1 MPRQKWRGI
10 SIFGMT
16 NPFDPPKRL
25 ALGDADLAE
34 ALAAAQGQEGSL
46 GAMELLE
53 RQSEL
58 RSADSEAYVR
68 WVREMETLATPE
80 AKQALNAARRSA
92 AGLPPEPEEESQTNT
107 QVTEDSWKSLVP
119 DWDERQQSIAV
130 AKEKAIADAL
140 AQAEEREAEE
150 VQLAVAAALAQAEL
164 EAEAKRAEAVAKV
177 VEEAEALAAEKLA
190 EEMRIAREA
199 TEAAALVAEAERAE
213 RERVEAERAETER
226 LENERVE
233 AERAEVE
240 RLEAERVEAER
251 LEIERAEAERAEAE
265 RVEEER
271 AEAERTQ
278 IAEEEAIRAEQVI
291 REELERAELAELE
304 ALIAAEEANKAA
316 AEKAAEEARNEV
328 AVSEEAGTEEQDE
341 DPAPVR
347 AADFAT
353 GSFDIVESA
362 EQAASEDFSEDNF
375 DVLLAD
381 GELGFAREPSSSA
394 KDAPISTIDRRAKP
408 YSQLFVWSSLSVG
421 LLPLLFGFF
430 TSTLELTFLD
440 KLLSLFVGLSVSALI
455 IAVAAVGGKRSGL
468 PTLFLS
474 RAAFG
479 VRANYVPAIALVL
492 VKIGFGT
499 ALVLAGLSLFDR
511 NVLGVPS
518 FAEPAVVDASISWLL
533 VGVAALLVVSALL
546 AFFGG
551 KVLYFAQ
558 LGIASIAAIA
568 AILFVATTASQVSLS
583 ADDLNFS
590 SNWVA
595 VVSLAVLVAVF
606 FGGFWITSVAEFTRK
621 VSMAQSGK
629 MLGLFIALSAGLIP
643 LLVAG
648 YSLLVSSSLSLQAAA
663 IAIENPLGAM
673 LTLVPDWMAS
683 VLLVSGAL
691 SLIIWSA
698 AWMYST
704 SVSLSAISIRM
715 RPAVSQP
722 VLFVLVLAGAFAVST
737 LSSAPFAEILDST
750 IALSG
755 VIIFA
760 WAGVFVADISLRK
773 IAYHEVS
780 LTRDYGFYKAANL
793 TNLGAFALAVAVGL
807 GFVSST
813 ILGLDWL
820 GYLARLVGAEA
831 WADANIGF
839 AIALGLSVLFPIL
852 FGRKRIRGQES
863 EVLAIEA
870 RKNDL
875 ENVELDEA

>member
-16 NPFDPPKRL
+16 NPFEPPKRL
-25 ALGDADLAE
+25 ALGDAELAE

-58 RSADSEAYVR
+58 RAADSDAYVR
-68 WVREMETLATPE
+68 WVREMESLATPE
-80 AKQALNAARRSA
+80 AKQALSAARRSA
-92 AGLPPEPEEESQTNT
+92 AGLTPEPEEEQQTNS

-119 DWDERQQSIAV
+119 DWEDRQRSIEA

-190 EEMRIAREA
+190 EEIRIAREA
-199 TEAAALVAEAERAE
+199 AEAAALVAEAER
-213 RERVEAERAETER
+213 
-226 LENERVE
+226 LENERI
-233 AERAEVE
+233 
-240 RLEAERVEAER
+240 EAERVEAER
-251 LEIERAEAERAEAE
+251 LENERIEAERVEAERAEAE
-265 RVEEER
+265 RLETER
-271 AEAERTQ
+271 AEAERKQ
-278 IAEEEAIRAEQVI
+278 VAEEEAVRAEQVI

-304 ALIAAEEANKAA
+304 ALIAAEEAAKAA
-316 AEKAAEEARNEV
+316 AEKAEEEARNEV
-328 AVSEEAGTEEQDE
+328 AVSEEAVE

-381 GELGFAREPSSSA
+381 GELGFAREPISSA

-408 YSQLFVWSSLSVG
+408 YSQLFVWTSLSVG

-518 FAEPAVVDASISWLL
+518 FAEPAFADASISWLL
-533 VGVAALLVVSALL
+533 VGVASLIAVSALL

-551 KVLYFAQ
+551 KALYFAQ
-558 LGIASIAAIA
+558 LGIASMAAIV
-568 AILFVATTASQVSLS
+568 AILFVATTASQISLG
-583 ADDLNFS
+583 AEDLTFS
-590 SNWVA
+590 SNWIG

-606 FGGFWITSVAEFTRK
+606 FGGFWVTSVAEFTRK

-629 MLGLFIALSAGLIP
+629 MLGLFIALSAGVIP

-648 YSLLVSSSLSLQAAA
+648 YSLLVSNSLSLQASA

-673 LTLVPDWMAS
+673 LTLIPDWMAS
-683 VLLVSGAL
+683 ALLVSGAL

-704 SVSLSAISIRM
+704 SVSLSAISIRI
-715 RPAVSQP
+715 RPALSQP
-722 VLFVLVLAGAFAVST
+722 VLFVLVIAAAFAVST
-737 LSSAPFAEILDST
+737 FSSAPFAEILDAT

-755 VIIFA
+755 VIVFA

-780 LTRDYGFYKAANL
+780 LTRDYGFYKAANF
-793 TNLGAFALAVAVGL
+793 TNLSAFVLAVAVGL

-820 GYLARLVGAEA
+820 GYLARLAAAEA

>member
-16 NPFDPPKRL
+16 NPFEPPKRL
-25 ALGDADLAE
+25 ALGDAELAE

-58 RSADSEAYVR
+58 RAADSDAYVR
-68 WVREMETLATPE
+68 WVREMESLATPE
-80 AKQALNAARRSA
+80 AKQALSAARRSA
-92 AGLPPEPEEESQTNT
+92 AGLTPEPEEEQQTNS

-119 DWDERQQSIAV
+119 DWEDRQRSIEA

-140 AQAEEREAEE
+140 AKAEEREAEE

-190 EEMRIAREA
+190 EEIRIAREA
-199 TEAAALVAEAERAE
+199 AEAAALVAEAERLENE
-213 RERVEAERAETER
+213 RIEAERVEAERVEAER

-233 AERAEVE
+233 AERVEAERLENE
-240 RLEAERVEAER
+240 RLEAER
-251 LEIERAEAERAEAE
+251 LETERAEAERKQ
-265 RVEEER
+265 V
-271 AEAERTQ
+271 
-278 IAEEEAIRAEQVI
+278 AEEEALRAEQVI

-304 ALIAAEEANKAA
+304 ALIAAEEATKAA

-328 AVSEEAGTEEQDE
+328 PVAEETVE

-381 GELGFAREPSSSA
+381 GELGFAREPISSA

-408 YSQLFVWSSLSVG
+408 YSQLFVWTSLSVG

-518 FAEPAVVDASISWLL
+518 FAEPAFADASISWLL
-533 VGVAALLVVSALL
+533 VGVASLIAVSALL

-551 KVLYFAQ
+551 KALYFAQ
-558 LGIASIAAIA
+558 LGIASMAAIV
-568 AILFVATTASQVSLS
+568 AILFVATTASQISLG
-583 ADDLNFS
+583 AEDLTFS
-590 SNWVA
+590 SNWIG

-606 FGGFWITSVAEFTRK
+606 FGGFWVTSVAEFTRK

-629 MLGLFIALSAGLIP
+629 MLGLFIALSAGVIP

-648 YSLLVSSSLSLQAAA
+648 YSLLVSNSLSLQASA

-673 LTLVPDWMAS
+673 LTLIPDWMAS
-683 VLLVSGAL
+683 ALLVSGAL

-704 SVSLSAISIRM
+704 SVSLSAISIRI
-715 RPAVSQP
+715 RPALSQP
-722 VLFVLVLAGAFAVST
+722 VLFVLVIAAAFAVST
-737 LSSAPFAEILDST
+737 FSSAPFAEILDAT

-755 VIIFA
+755 VIVFA

-780 LTRDYGFYKAANL
+780 LTRDYGFYKAANF
-793 TNLGAFALAVAVGL
+793 TNLSAFVLAVAVGL

-820 GYLARLVGAEA
+820 GYLARLAAAEA

>member
-16 NPFDPPKRL
+16 NPFEPPKRL
-25 ALGDADLAE
+25 ALGDAELAE

-58 RSADSEAYVR
+58 RAADSDAYVR
-68 WVREMETLATPE
+68 WVREMESLATPE
-80 AKQALNAARRSA
+80 AKQALSAARRSA
-92 AGLPPEPEEESQTNT
+92 AGLTPEPEEEQQTNS

-119 DWDERQQSIAV
+119 DWEDRQRSIEA

-190 EEMRIAREA
+190 EEIRIAREA
-199 TEAAALVAEAERAE
+199 AEAAALVAEAERLENE
-213 RERVEAERAETER
+213 RIEAERVEAERVEAERVEAER

-233 AERAEVE
+233 AER
-240 RLEAERVEAER
+240 LET
-251 LEIERAEAERAEAE
+251 ERAEAERKQ
-265 RVEEER
+265 V
-271 AEAERTQ
+271 
-278 IAEEEAIRAEQVI
+278 AEEEAVRAEQVI

-304 ALIAAEEANKAA
+304 ALIAAEEATKAA

-328 AVSEEAGTEEQDE
+328 PVAEETVE

-381 GELGFAREPSSSA
+381 GELGFAREPISSA

-408 YSQLFVWSSLSVG
+408 YSQLFVWTSLSVG

-518 FAEPAVVDASISWLL
+518 FAEPAFADASISWLL
-533 VGVAALLVVSALL
+533 VGVASLIAVSALL

-551 KVLYFAQ
+551 KALYFAQ
-558 LGIASIAAIA
+558 LGIASMAAIV
-568 AILFVATTASQVSLS
+568 AILFVATTASQISLG
-583 ADDLNFS
+583 AEDLTFS
-590 SNWVA
+590 SNWIG

-606 FGGFWITSVAEFTRK
+606 FGGFWVTSVAEFTRK

-629 MLGLFIALSAGLIP
+629 MLGLFIALSAGVIP

-648 YSLLVSSSLSLQAAA
+648 YSLLVSNSLSLQASA

-673 LTLVPDWMAS
+673 LTLIPDWMAS
-683 VLLVSGAL
+683 ALLVSGAL

-704 SVSLSAISIRM
+704 SVSLSAISIRI
-715 RPAVSQP
+715 RPALSQP
-722 VLFVLVLAGAFAVST
+722 VLFVLVIAAAFAVST
-737 LSSAPFAEILDST
+737 FSSAPFAEILDAT

-755 VIIFA
+755 VIVFA

-780 LTRDYGFYKAANL
+780 LTRDYGFYKAANF
-793 TNLGAFALAVAVGL
+793 TNLSAFVLAVAVGL

-820 GYLARLVGAEA
+820 GYLARLAAAEA

>member
-1 MPRQKWRGI
+1 
-10 SIFGMT
+10 
-16 NPFDPPKRL
+16 
-25 ALGDADLAE
+25 
-34 ALAAAQGQEGSL
+34 
-46 GAMELLE
+46 
-53 RQSEL
+53 
-58 RSADSEAYVR
+58 
-68 WVREMETLATPE
+68 
-80 AKQALNAARRSA
+80 
-92 AGLPPEPEEESQTNT
+92 
-107 QVTEDSWKSLVP
+107 
-119 DWDERQQSIAV
+119 
-130 AKEKAIADAL
+130 
-140 AQAEEREAEE
+140 
-150 VQLAVAAALAQAEL
+150 
-164 EAEAKRAEAVAKV
+164 
-177 VEEAEALAAEKLA
+177 
-190 EEMRIAREA
+190 
-199 TEAAALVAEAERAE
+199 
-213 RERVEAERAETER
+213 
-226 LENERVE
+226 
-233 AERAEVE
+233 
-240 RLEAERVEAER
+240 
-251 LEIERAEAERAEAE
+251 
-265 RVEEER
+265 
-271 AEAERTQ
+271 
-278 IAEEEAIRAEQVI
+278 
-291 REELERAELAELE
+291 
-304 ALIAAEEANKAA
+304 
-316 AEKAAEEARNEV
+316 
-328 AVSEEAGTEEQDE
+328 
-341 DPAPVR
+341 
-347 AADFAT
+347 
-353 GSFDIVESA
+353 
-362 EQAASEDFSEDNF
+362 
-375 DVLLAD
+375 
-381 GELGFAREPSSSA
+381 
-394 KDAPISTIDRRAKP
+394 
-408 YSQLFVWSSLSVG
+408 
-421 LLPLLFGFF
+421 
-430 TSTLELTFLD
+430 
-440 KLLSLFVGLSVSALI
+440 
-455 IAVAAVGGKRSGL
+455 
-468 PTLFLS
+468 
-474 RAAFG
+474 
-479 VRANYVPAIALVL
+479 
-492 VKIGFGT
+492 
-499 ALVLAGLSLFDR
+499 LSLFDR

-518 FAEPAVVDASISWLL
+518 FAEPALVDASISWLL
-533 VGVAALLVVSALL
+533 VGVASLIAVSALL

-583 ADDLNFS
+583 AEDLTFS

-648 YSLLVSSSLSLQAAA
+648 YSLLVSSSLSLQASA
-663 IAIENPLGAM
+663 IAIENPLGSL

-704 SVSLSAISIRM
+704 SVSLSAISIRI

-722 VLFVLVLAGAFAVST
+722 VLFVLVLALAFAVSS
-737 LSSAPFAEILDST
+737 LSSAPFAEILHST

-780 LTRDYGFYKAANL
+780 LTRDYGFYKAANF
-793 TNLGAFALAVAVGL
+793 TNLGAFVLAVAVGL

>member
-16 NPFDPPKRL
+16 NPFEPPKRL
-25 ALGDADLAE
+25 ALGDAELAE

-58 RSADSEAYVR
+58 RAADSDAYVR
-68 WVREMETLATPE
+68 WVREMESLATPE
-80 AKQALNAARRSA
+80 AKQALSAARRSA
-92 AGLPPEPEEESQTNT
+92 AGLTPEPEEEQQTNS

-119 DWDERQQSIAV
+119 DWEDRQRSIEA

-140 AQAEEREAEE
+140 AKAEEREAEE

-190 EEMRIAREA
+190 EEIRIAREA
-199 TEAAALVAEAERAE
+199 AEAAALVAEAER
-213 RERVEAERAETER
+213 
-226 LENERVE
+226 LENERI
-233 AERAEVE
+233 
-240 RLEAERVEAER
+240 EAERVEAER
-251 LEIERAEAERAEAE
+251 LENERIEAERVEAERAEAE
-265 RVEEER
+265 RLETER
-271 AEAERTQ
+271 AEAERKQ
-278 IAEEEAIRAEQVI
+278 VAEEEAVRAEQVI

-304 ALIAAEEANKAA
+304 ALIAAEEAAKAA
-316 AEKAAEEARNEV
+316 AEKAEEEARNEV
-328 AVSEEAGTEEQDE
+328 AVSEEAVE

-381 GELGFAREPSSSA
+381 GELGFAREPISSA

-408 YSQLFVWSSLSVG
+408 YSQLFVWTSLSVG

-518 FAEPAVVDASISWLL
+518 FAEPAFADASISWLL
-533 VGVAALLVVSALL
+533 VGVASLIAVSALL

-551 KVLYFAQ
+551 KALYFAQ
-558 LGIASIAAIA
+558 LGIASMAAIV
-568 AILFVATTASQVSLS
+568 AILFVATTASQISLG
-583 ADDLNFS
+583 AEDLTFS
-590 SNWVA
+590 SNWIG

-606 FGGFWITSVAEFTRK
+606 FGGFWVTSVAEFTRK

-629 MLGLFIALSAGLIP
+629 MLGLFIALSAGVIP

-648 YSLLVSSSLSLQAAA
+648 YSLLVSNSLSLQASA

-673 LTLVPDWMAS
+673 LTLIPDWMAS
-683 VLLVSGAL
+683 ALLVSGAL

-704 SVSLSAISIRM
+704 SVSLSAISIRI
-715 RPAVSQP
+715 RPALSQP
-722 VLFVLVLAGAFAVST
+722 VLFVLVIAAAFAVST
-737 LSSAPFAEILDST
+737 FSSAPFAEILDAT

-755 VIIFA
+755 VIVFA

-780 LTRDYGFYKAANL
+780 LTRDYGFYKAANF
-793 TNLGAFALAVAVGL
+793 TNLSAFVLAVAVGL

-820 GYLARLVGAEA
+820 GYLARLAAAEA

>member
-16 NPFDPPKRL
+16 NPFEPPKRL
-25 ALGDADLAE
+25 ALGDAELAE

-58 RSADSEAYVR
+58 RAADSDAYVR
-68 WVREMETLATPE
+68 WVREMESLATPE
-80 AKQALNAARRSA
+80 AKQALSAARRSA
-92 AGLPPEPEEESQTNT
+92 AGLTPEPEEEQQTNS

-119 DWDERQQSIAV
+119 DWEDRQRSIEA

-140 AQAEEREAEE
+140 AKAEEREAEE

-190 EEMRIAREA
+190 EEIRIAREA
-199 TEAAALVAEAERAE
+199 AEAAALVAEAER
-213 RERVEAERAETER
+213 
-226 LENERVE
+226 LENERI
-233 AERAEVE
+233 
-240 RLEAERVEAER
+240 EAERVEAER
-251 LEIERAEAERAEAE
+251 LENERIEAERVEAERAEAERAEAE
-265 RVEEER
+265 RLETER
-271 AEAERTQ
+271 AEAERKQ
-278 IAEEEAIRAEQVI
+278 VAEEEAVRAEQVI

-304 ALIAAEEANKAA
+304 ALIAAEEAAKAA
-316 AEKAAEEARNEV
+316 AEKAEEEARNEV
-328 AVSEEAGTEEQDE
+328 AVSEEAVE

-381 GELGFAREPSSSA
+381 GELGFAREPISSA

-408 YSQLFVWSSLSVG
+408 YSQLFVWTSLSVG

-518 FAEPAVVDASISWLL
+518 FAEPAFADASISWLL
-533 VGVAALLVVSALL
+533 VGVASLIAVSALL

-551 KVLYFAQ
+551 KALYFAQ
-558 LGIASIAAIA
+558 LGIASMAAIV
-568 AILFVATTASQVSLS
+568 AILFVATTASQISLG
-583 ADDLNFS
+583 AEDLTFS
-590 SNWVA
+590 SNWIG

-606 FGGFWITSVAEFTRK
+606 FGGFWVTSVAEFTRK

-629 MLGLFIALSAGLIP
+629 MLGLFIALSAGVIP

-648 YSLLVSSSLSLQAAA
+648 YSLLVSNSLSLQASA

-673 LTLVPDWMAS
+673 LTLIPDWMAS
-683 VLLVSGAL
+683 ALLVSGAL

-704 SVSLSAISIRM
+704 SVSLSAISIRI
-715 RPAVSQP
+715 RPALSQP
-722 VLFVLVLAGAFAVST
+722 VLFVLVIAAAFAVST
-737 LSSAPFAEILDST
+737 FSSAPFAEILDAT

-755 VIIFA
+755 VIVFA

-780 LTRDYGFYKAANL
+780 LTRDYGFYKAANF
-793 TNLGAFALAVAVGL
+793 TNLSAFVLAVAVGL

-820 GYLARLVGAEA
+820 GYLARLAAAEA

>member
-92 AGLPPEPEEESQTNT
+92 AGLPPEPEEEQQTNS

-119 DWDERQQSIAV
+119 DWEDRQQSIAA

-190 EEMRIAREA
+190 EEIRIAREA
-199 TEAAALVAEAERAE
+199 AEAAALVAEAERAE
-213 RERVEAERAETER
+213 KERVEAERAEAER
-226 LENERVE
+226 LENER
-233 AERAEVE
+233 
-240 RLEAERVEAER
+240 LEAER
-251 LEIERAEAERAEAE
+251 LETERAEAERKQ
-265 RVEEER
+265 V
-271 AEAERTQ
+271 
-278 IAEEEAIRAEQVI
+278 AEEEALRAEQVI

-328 AVSEEAGTEEQDE
+328 AVSEEAGTEEPNE

-381 GELGFAREPSSSA
+381 GELGFAREPISSA
-394 KDAPISTIDRRAKP
+394 KDSPISTIDRRAKP

-518 FAEPAVVDASISWLL
+518 FAEPAFADASISWLL
-533 VGVAALLVVSALL
+533 VGVAALIAVSALL

-551 KVLYFAQ
+551 KALYFAQ
-558 LGIASIAAIA
+558 LGIASVAAIA

-583 ADDLNFS
+583 AEDLTFS

-595 VVSLAVLVAVF
+595 VVSLAVLVAAF
-606 FGGFWITSVAEFTRK
+606 FGGFWVTSVAEFTRK

-629 MLGLFIALSAGLIP
+629 MLGLFIALSAGVIP

-648 YSLLVSSSLSLQAAA
+648 YSLLVSNSLSLQASA
-663 IAIENPLGAM
+663 IAIENPLGAL

-704 SVSLSAISIRM
+704 SVSLSAISIRI
-715 RPAVSQP
+715 RPALSQP
-722 VLFVLVLAGAFAVST
+722 VLFVLVIAAAFAVST
-737 LSSAPFAEILDST
+737 FSSAPFAEILDAT

-755 VIIFA
+755 VIVFA

-780 LTRDYGFYKAANL
+780 LTRDYGFYKAANF
-793 TNLGAFALAVAVGL
+793 TNLSAFVLAVAVGL

-820 GYLARLVGAEA
+820 GYLARLAGAEA

>member
-1 MPRQKWRGI
+1 LENERI
-10 SIFGMT
+10 
-16 NPFDPPKRL
+16 
-25 ALGDADLAE
+25 E
-34 ALAAAQGQEGSL
+34 A
-46 GAMELLE
+46 
-53 RQSEL
+53 
-58 RSADSEAYVR
+58 
-68 WVREMETLATPE
+68 
-80 AKQALNAARRSA
+80 
-92 AGLPPEPEEESQTNT
+92 
-107 QVTEDSWKSLVP
+107 
-119 DWDERQQSIAV
+119 
-130 AKEKAIADAL
+130 
-140 AQAEEREAEE
+140 
-150 VQLAVAAALAQAEL
+150 
-164 EAEAKRAEAVAKV
+164 
-177 VEEAEALAAEKLA
+177 
-190 EEMRIAREA
+190 
-199 TEAAALVAEAERAE
+199 
-213 RERVEAERAETER
+213 ERVEAERVEAER

-233 AERAEVE
+233 AERVEAERLENE
-240 RLEAERVEAER
+240 RLEAER
-251 LEIERAEAERAEAE
+251 LETERAEAERKQ
-265 RVEEER
+265 V
-271 AEAERTQ
+271 
-278 IAEEEAIRAEQVI
+278 AEEEALRAEQVI

-304 ALIAAEEANKAA
+304 ALIAAEEATKAA

-328 AVSEEAGTEEQDE
+328 PVAEETVE

-381 GELGFAREPSSSA
+381 GELGFAREPISSA

-408 YSQLFVWSSLSVG
+408 YSQLFVWTSLSVG

-518 FAEPAVVDASISWLL
+518 FAEPAFADASISWLL
-533 VGVAALLVVSALL
+533 VGVASLIAVSALL

-551 KVLYFAQ
+551 KALYFAQ
-558 LGIASIAAIA
+558 LGIASMAAIV
-568 AILFVATTASQVSLS
+568 AILFVATTASQISLG
-583 ADDLNFS
+583 AEDLTFS
-590 SNWVA
+590 SNWIG

-606 FGGFWITSVAEFTRK
+606 FGGFWVTSVAEFTRK

-629 MLGLFIALSAGLIP
+629 MLGLFIALSAGVIP

-648 YSLLVSSSLSLQAAA
+648 YSLLVSNSLSLQASA

-673 LTLVPDWMAS
+673 LTLIPDWMAS
-683 VLLVSGAL
+683 ALLVSGAL

-704 SVSLSAISIRM
+704 SVSLSAISIRI
-715 RPAVSQP
+715 RPALSQP
-722 VLFVLVLAGAFAVST
+722 VLFVLVIAAAFAVST
-737 LSSAPFAEILDST
+737 FSSAPFAEILDAT

-755 VIIFA
+755 VIVFA

-780 LTRDYGFYKAANL
+780 LTRDYGFYKAANF
-793 TNLGAFALAVAVGL
+793 TNLSAFVLAVAVGL

-820 GYLARLVGAEA
+820 GYLARLAAAEA

>member
-16 NPFDPPKRL
+16 NPFEPPKRL
-25 ALGDADLAE
+25 ALGDAELAE

-58 RSADSEAYVR
+58 RAADSDAYVR
-68 WVREMETLATPE
+68 WVREMESLATPE
-80 AKQALNAARRSA
+80 AKQALSAARRSA
-92 AGLPPEPEEESQTNT
+92 AGLTPEPEEEQQTNS

-119 DWDERQQSIAV
+119 DWEDRQRSIEA

-140 AQAEEREAEE
+140 AKAEEREAEE

-190 EEMRIAREA
+190 EEIRIAREA
-199 TEAAALVAEAERAE
+199 AEAAALVAEAER
-213 RERVEAERAETER
+213 
-226 LENERVE
+226 LENERI
-233 AERAEVE
+233 
-240 RLEAERVEAER
+240 EAERVEAER
-251 LEIERAEAERAEAE
+251 VEAERVEAERVEAERVEAERAEAERAEAE
-265 RVEEER
+265 R
-271 AEAERTQ
+271 AEAERKQ
-278 IAEEEAIRAEQVI
+278 VAEEEALRAEQVI

-304 ALIAAEEANKAA
+304 ALIAAEEATKAA

-328 AVSEEAGTEEQDE
+328 PVAEETVE

-381 GELGFAREPSSSA
+381 GELGFAREPISSA

-408 YSQLFVWSSLSVG
+408 YSQLFVWTSLSVG

-518 FAEPAVVDASISWLL
+518 FAEPAFADASISWLL
-533 VGVAALLVVSALL
+533 VGVASLIAVSALL

-551 KVLYFAQ
+551 KALYFAQ
-558 LGIASIAAIA
+558 LGIASMAAIV
-568 AILFVATTASQVSLS
+568 AILFVATTASQISLG
-583 ADDLNFS
+583 AEDLTFS
-590 SNWVA
+590 SNWIG

-606 FGGFWITSVAEFTRK
+606 FGGFWVASVAEFTRK

-629 MLGLFIALSAGLIP
+629 MLGLFIALSAGVIP

-648 YSLLVSSSLSLQAAA
+648 YSLLVSNSLSLQASA

-673 LTLVPDWMAS
+673 LTLIPDWMAS
-683 VLLVSGAL
+683 ALLVSGAL

-704 SVSLSAISIRM
+704 SVSLSAISIRI
-715 RPAVSQP
+715 RPALSQP
-722 VLFVLVLAGAFAVST
+722 VLFVLVIAAAFAVST
-737 LSSAPFAEILDST
+737 FSSAPFAEILDAT

-755 VIIFA
+755 VIVFA

-780 LTRDYGFYKAANL
+780 LTRDYGFYKAANF
-793 TNLGAFALAVAVGL
+793 TNLSAFVLAVAVGL

-820 GYLARLVGAEA
+820 GYLARLAAAEA

>member
-16 NPFDPPKRL
+16 NPFEPPKRL
-25 ALGDADLAE
+25 ALGDAELAE

-58 RSADSEAYVR
+58 RAADSDAYVR
-68 WVREMETLATPE
+68 WVREMESLATPE
-80 AKQALNAARRSA
+80 AKQALSAARRSA
-92 AGLPPEPEEESQTNT
+92 AGLTPEPEEEQQTNS

-119 DWDERQQSIAV
+119 DWEDRQRSIEA

-140 AQAEEREAEE
+140 AKAEEREAEE

-190 EEMRIAREA
+190 EEIRIAREA
-199 TEAAALVAEAERAE
+199 AEAAALVAEAERAE
-213 RERVEAERAETER
+213 KERV
-226 LENERVE
+226 
-233 AERAEVE
+233 
-240 RLEAERVEAER
+240 EAERVEAER
-251 LEIERAEAERAEAE
+251 VEAERVEAERVEAERAEAERAEAE
-265 RVEEER
+265 RAEAER
-271 AEAERTQ
+271 AEAERKQ
-278 IAEEEAIRAEQVI
+278 VAEEEALRAEQVI

-304 ALIAAEEANKAA
+304 ALIAAEEATKAA

-328 AVSEEAGTEEQDE
+328 AVSEEAIE

-381 GELGFAREPSSSA
+381 GELGFAREPISSA

-408 YSQLFVWSSLSVG
+408 YSQLFVWTSLSVG

-518 FAEPAVVDASISWLL
+518 FAEPAFADASISWLL
-533 VGVAALLVVSALL
+533 VGVASLIAVSALL

-551 KVLYFAQ
+551 KALYFAQ
-558 LGIASIAAIA
+558 LGIASMAAIV
-568 AILFVATTASQVSLS
+568 AILFVATTASQISLG
-583 ADDLNFS
+583 AEDLTFS
-590 SNWVA
+590 SNWIG

-606 FGGFWITSVAEFTRK
+606 FGGFWVTSVAEFTRK

-629 MLGLFIALSAGLIP
+629 MLGLFIALSAGVIP

-648 YSLLVSSSLSLQAAA
+648 YSLLVSNSLSLQASA

-673 LTLVPDWMAS
+673 LTLIPDWMAS
-683 VLLVSGAL
+683 ALLVSGAL

-704 SVSLSAISIRM
+704 SVSLSAISIRI
-715 RPAVSQP
+715 RPALSQP
-722 VLFVLVLAGAFAVST
+722 VLFVLVIAAAFAVST
-737 LSSAPFAEILDST
+737 FSSAPFAEILDAT

-755 VIIFA
+755 VIVFA

-780 LTRDYGFYKAANL
+780 LTRDYGFYKAANF
-793 TNLGAFALAVAVGL
+793 TNLSAFVLAVAVGL

-820 GYLARLVGAEA
+820 GYLARLAAAEA

>member
-16 NPFDPPKRL
+16 NPFEPPKRL
-25 ALGDADLAE
+25 ALGDAELAE
-34 ALAAAQGQEGSL
+34 ALASAQGQEGSL

-58 RSADSEAYVR
+58 RAADSEAYVR
-68 WVREMETLATPE
+68 WVREMESLATPE
-80 AKQALNAARRSA
+80 AKQALSAARRSA
-92 AGLPPEPEEESQTNT
+92 AGLPPEHEEEPQTNT

-119 DWDERQQSIAV
+119 DWEDRQQSIAA

-190 EEMRIAREA
+190 EEIRIAREA
-199 TEAAALVAEAERAE
+199 AEAAALVAEAERAE
-213 RERVEAERAETER
+213 RERAEAERAEAER

-240 RLEAERVEAER
+240 RLEAERAEAER
-251 LEIERAEAERAEAE
+251 LENELAEAERAEAE

-271 AEAERTQ
+271 AEAERKQ

-304 ALIAAEEANKAA
+304 ALIAAEEAAKA
-316 AEKAAEEARNEV
+316 AAEEARAEV
-328 AVSEEAGTEEQDE
+328 AVSEEAGTEEPDE

-362 EQAASEDFSEDNF
+362 EQAASEDFNEDNF

-381 GELGFAREPSSSA
+381 GELGFAREPISSA
-394 KDAPISTIDRRAKP
+394 KDSPISTIDRRAKP

-421 LLPLLFGFF
+421 LLPLLFGFL

-518 FAEPAVVDASISWLL
+518 FAEPALADASISWLL
-533 VGVAALLVVSALL
+533 VGVAALIAVSALL

-558 LGIASIAAIA
+558 LGIASVAAIA

-583 ADDLNFS
+583 AEDLTFS

-606 FGGFWITSVAEFTRK
+606 FGGFWVTSVAEFTRK

-629 MLGLFIALSAGLIP
+629 MLGLFIALSAGVIP

-648 YSLLVSSSLSLQAAA
+648 YSLLVSSSLSLQASA

-704 SVSLSAISIRM
+704 SVSLSAISIRI

-737 LSSAPFAEILDST
+737 LSSATFAEILDAT

-755 VIIFA
+755 VIVFA

-780 LTRDYGFYKAANL
+780 LTRDYGFYKAANF
-793 TNLGAFALAVAVGL
+793 TNLSAFVLAVAVGL

-820 GYLARLVGAEA
+820 GYLARLAGAEA

>member
-16 NPFDPPKRL
+16 NPFEPPKRL
-25 ALGDADLAE
+25 ALGDAELAE

-58 RSADSEAYVR
+58 RAADSDAYVR
-68 WVREMETLATPE
+68 WVREMESLATPE
-80 AKQALNAARRSA
+80 AKQALSAARRSA
-92 AGLPPEPEEESQTNT
+92 AGLTPEPEEEQQTNS

-119 DWDERQQSIAV
+119 DWEDRQRSIEA

-140 AQAEEREAEE
+140 AKAEEREAEE

-190 EEMRIAREA
+190 EEIRIAREA
-199 TEAAALVAEAERAE
+199 AEAAALVAEAERLENE
-213 RERVEAERAETER
+213 RIEAERVEAER

-233 AERAEVE
+233 AER
-240 RLEAERVEAER
+240 LET
-251 LEIERAEAERAEAE
+251 ERAEAERKQ
-265 RVEEER
+265 V
-271 AEAERTQ
+271 
-278 IAEEEAIRAEQVI
+278 AEEEALRAEQVI

-304 ALIAAEEANKAA
+304 ALIAAEEATKAA

-328 AVSEEAGTEEQDE
+328 PVAEETVE

-381 GELGFAREPSSSA
+381 GELGFAREPISSA

-408 YSQLFVWSSLSVG
+408 YSQLFVWTSLSVG

-518 FAEPAVVDASISWLL
+518 FAEPAFADASISWLL
-533 VGVAALLVVSALL
+533 VGVASLIAVSALL

-551 KVLYFAQ
+551 KALYFAQ
-558 LGIASIAAIA
+558 LGIASMAAIV
-568 AILFVATTASQVSLS
+568 AILFVATTASQISLG
-583 ADDLNFS
+583 AEDLTFS
-590 SNWVA
+590 SNWIG

-606 FGGFWITSVAEFTRK
+606 FGGFWVTSVAEFTRK

-629 MLGLFIALSAGLIP
+629 MLGLFIALSAGVIP

-648 YSLLVSSSLSLQAAA
+648 YSLLVSNSLSLQASA

-673 LTLVPDWMAS
+673 LTLIPDWMAS
-683 VLLVSGAL
+683 ALLVSGAL

-704 SVSLSAISIRM
+704 SVSLSAISIRI
-715 RPAVSQP
+715 RPALSQP
-722 VLFVLVLAGAFAVST
+722 VLFVLVIAAAFAVST
-737 LSSAPFAEILDST
+737 FSSAPFAEILDAT

-755 VIIFA
+755 VIVFA

-780 LTRDYGFYKAANL
+780 LTRDYGFYKAANF
-793 TNLGAFALAVAVGL
+793 TNLSAFVLAVAVGL

-820 GYLARLVGAEA
+820 GYLARLAAAEA

>member
-16 NPFDPPKRL
+16 NPFEPPKRL
-25 ALGDADLAE
+25 ALGDAELAE

-58 RSADSEAYVR
+58 RAADSDAYVR
-68 WVREMETLATPE
+68 WVREMESLATPE
-80 AKQALNAARRSA
+80 AKQALSAARRSA
-92 AGLPPEPEEESQTNT
+92 AGLTPEPEEEQQTNS

-119 DWDERQQSIAV
+119 DWEDRQRSIEA

-190 EEMRIAREA
+190 EEIRIAREA
-199 TEAAALVAEAERAE
+199 AEAAALVAEAERLENE
-213 RERVEAERAETER
+213 RIEAERVEAERAE
-226 LENERVE
+226 
-233 AERAEVE
+233 
-240 RLEAERVEAER
+240 AER
-251 LEIERAEAERAEAE
+251 LETERAEAERKQ
-265 RVEEER
+265 V
-271 AEAERTQ
+271 
-278 IAEEEAIRAEQVI
+278 AEEEAVRAEQVI

-316 AEKAAEEARNEV
+316 AEKAEEEARNEV
-328 AVSEEAGTEEQDE
+328 AVSEEAVE

-381 GELGFAREPSSSA
+381 GELGFAREPISSA

-408 YSQLFVWSSLSVG
+408 YSQLFVWTSLSVG

-518 FAEPAVVDASISWLL
+518 FAEPALADAAISWLL
-533 VGVAALLVVSALL
+533 VGVAALLAVSALL

-558 LGIASIAAIA
+558 LGIASMAAIV
-568 AILFVATTASQVSLS
+568 AILFVATTASQVSLG
-583 ADDLNFS
+583 AEDLTFS
-590 SNWVA
+590 SNWIG

-606 FGGFWITSVAEFTRK
+606 FGGFWVTSVAEFTRK

-629 MLGLFIALSAGLIP
+629 MLGLFIALSAGVIP

-648 YSLLVSSSLSLQAAA
+648 YSLLVSSSLSLQASA

-673 LTLVPDWMAS
+673 LTLVPNWMAS
-683 VLLVSGAL
+683 ALLVSGAL

-704 SVSLSAISIRM
+704 SVSLSAISIRI
-715 RPAVSQP
+715 RPALSQP
-722 VLFVLVLAGAFAVST
+722 ILFVLVFAGAFAVST
-737 LSSAPFAEILDST
+737 FSSAPFAGILDAT

-755 VIIFA
+755 VIVFA

-780 LTRDYGFYKAANL
+780 LTRDYGFYKAANF
-793 TNLGAFALAVAVGL
+793 TNLSAFVLAVAVGL

-813 ILGLDWL
+813 ISGLDWL
-820 GYLARLVGAEA
+820 GYLARLAGAEA

>member
-16 NPFDPPKRL
+16 NPFEPPKRL
-25 ALGDADLAE
+25 ALGDAELAE

-58 RSADSEAYVR
+58 RAADSDAYVR
-68 WVREMETLATPE
+68 WVREMESLATPE
-80 AKQALNAARRSA
+80 AKQALSAARRSA
-92 AGLPPEPEEESQTNT
+92 AGLTPEPEEEQQTNS

-119 DWDERQQSIAV
+119 DWEDRQRSIEA
-130 AKEKAIADAL
+130 AKEKAIAEAL
-140 AQAEEREAEE
+140 AKAEEREAEE

-190 EEMRIAREA
+190 EEIRIAREA
-199 TEAAALVAEAERAE
+199 AEAAALVAEAERLENE
-213 RERVEAERAETER
+213 RIEAERVEAERVEAERVEAER

-233 AERAEVE
+233 AER
-240 RLEAERVEAER
+240 LET
-251 LEIERAEAERAEAE
+251 ERAEAERKQ
-265 RVEEER
+265 V
-271 AEAERTQ
+271 
-278 IAEEEAIRAEQVI
+278 AEEEAVRAEQVI

-304 ALIAAEEANKAA
+304 ALIAAEEAAKAA
-316 AEKAAEEARNEV
+316 AEKAEEEARNEV
-328 AVSEEAGTEEQDE
+328 AVSEEAVE

-381 GELGFAREPSSSA
+381 GELGFAREPISSA

-408 YSQLFVWSSLSVG
+408 YSQLFVWTSLSVG

-518 FAEPAVVDASISWLL
+518 FAEPAFADASISWLL
-533 VGVAALLVVSALL
+533 VGVASLIAVSALL

-551 KVLYFAQ
+551 KALYFAQ
-558 LGIASIAAIA
+558 LGIASMAAIV
-568 AILFVATTASQVSLS
+568 AILFVATTASQISLG
-583 ADDLNFS
+583 AEDLTFS
-590 SNWVA
+590 SNWIG

-606 FGGFWITSVAEFTRK
+606 FGGFWVTSVAEFTRK

-629 MLGLFIALSAGLIP
+629 MLGLFIALSAGVIP

-648 YSLLVSSSLSLQAAA
+648 YSLLVSNSLSLQASA

-673 LTLVPDWMAS
+673 LTLIPDWMAS
-683 VLLVSGAL
+683 ALLVSGAL

-704 SVSLSAISIRM
+704 SVSLSAISIRI
-715 RPAVSQP
+715 RPALSQP
-722 VLFVLVLAGAFAVST
+722 VLFVLVIAAAFAVST
-737 LSSAPFAEILDST
+737 FSSAPFAEILDAT

-755 VIIFA
+755 VIVFA

-780 LTRDYGFYKAANL
+780 LTRDYGFYKAANF
-793 TNLGAFALAVAVGL
+793 TNLSAFVLAVAVGL

-820 GYLARLVGAEA
+820 GYLARLAAAEA

>member
-1 MPRQKWRGI
+1 
-10 SIFGMT
+10 
-16 NPFDPPKRL
+16 
-25 ALGDADLAE
+25 
-34 ALAAAQGQEGSL
+34 
-46 GAMELLE
+46 
-53 RQSEL
+53 
-58 RSADSEAYVR
+58 
-68 WVREMETLATPE
+68 
-80 AKQALNAARRSA
+80 
-92 AGLPPEPEEESQTNT
+92 
-107 QVTEDSWKSLVP
+107 
-119 DWDERQQSIAV
+119 
-130 AKEKAIADAL
+130 
-140 AQAEEREAEE
+140 
-150 VQLAVAAALAQAEL
+150 
-164 EAEAKRAEAVAKV
+164 
-177 VEEAEALAAEKLA
+177 
-190 EEMRIAREA
+190 
-199 TEAAALVAEAERAE
+199 
-213 RERVEAERAETER
+213 
-226 LENERVE
+226 
-233 AERAEVE
+233 
-240 RLEAERVEAER
+240 
-251 LEIERAEAERAEAE
+251 
-265 RVEEER
+265 
-271 AEAERTQ
+271 
-278 IAEEEAIRAEQVI
+278 
-291 REELERAELAELE
+291 
-304 ALIAAEEANKAA
+304 
-316 AEKAAEEARNEV
+316 
-328 AVSEEAGTEEQDE
+328 
-341 DPAPVR
+341 
-347 AADFAT
+347 
-353 GSFDIVESA
+353 
-362 EQAASEDFSEDNF
+362 
-375 DVLLAD
+375 
-381 GELGFAREPSSSA
+381 
-394 KDAPISTIDRRAKP
+394 
-408 YSQLFVWSSLSVG
+408 

-518 FAEPAVVDASISWLL
+518 FAEPALADAAISWLL
-533 VGVAALLVVSALL
+533 VGVAALLAVSALL

-558 LGIASIAAIA
+558 LGIASMAAIV
-568 AILFVATTASQVSLS
+568 AILFVATTASQVSLG
-583 ADDLNFS
+583 AEDLTFS
-590 SNWVA
+590 SNWIG

-606 FGGFWITSVAEFTRK
+606 FGGFWVTSVAEFTRK

-629 MLGLFIALSAGLIP
+629 MLGLFIALSAGVIP

-648 YSLLVSSSLSLQAAA
+648 YSLLVSSSLSLQASA
-663 IAIENPLGAM
+663 IAIENPLGAI

-683 VLLVSGAL
+683 ALLVSGAL

-704 SVSLSAISIRM
+704 SVSLSAISIRI
-715 RPAVSQP
+715 RPALSQP
-722 VLFVLVLAGAFAVST
+722 ILFVLVFAGAFAVST
-737 LSSAPFAEILDST
+737 FSSAPFAGILDAT

-755 VIIFA
+755 VIVFA

-780 LTRDYGFYKAANL
+780 LTRDYGFYKAANF
-793 TNLGAFALAVAVGL
+793 TNLSAFVLAVAVGL

-813 ILGLDWL
+813 ISGLDWL
-820 GYLARLVGAEA
+820 GYLARLAGAEA

>member
-16 NPFDPPKRL
+16 NPFEPPKRL
-25 ALGDADLAE
+25 ALGDAELAE

-58 RSADSEAYVR
+58 RAADSDAYVR
-68 WVREMETLATPE
+68 WVREMESLATPE
-80 AKQALNAARRSA
+80 AKQALSAARRSA
-92 AGLPPEPEEESQTNT
+92 AGLTPEPEEEQQTNS

-119 DWDERQQSIAV
+119 DWEDRQRSIEA

-140 AQAEEREAEE
+140 AKAEEREAEE

-190 EEMRIAREA
+190 EEIRIAREA
-199 TEAAALVAEAERAE
+199 AEAAALVAEAER
-213 RERVEAERAETER
+213 
-226 LENERVE
+226 LENERI
-233 AERAEVE
+233 
-240 RLEAERVEAER
+240 EAERVEAER
-251 LEIERAEAERAEAE
+251 LENERIEAERVEAERAEAE
-265 RVEEER
+265 RLETER
-271 AEAERTQ
+271 AEAERKQ
-278 IAEEEAIRAEQVI
+278 VAEEEAVRAEQVI

-304 ALIAAEEANKAA
+304 ALIAAEEAAKAA
-316 AEKAAEEARNEV
+316 AEKAEEEARNEV
-328 AVSEEAGTEEQDE
+328 AVSEEAVE

-381 GELGFAREPSSSA
+381 GELGFAREPISSA

-408 YSQLFVWSSLSVG
+408 YSQLFVWTSLSVG

-518 FAEPAVVDASISWLL
+518 FAEPAFADASISWLL
-533 VGVAALLVVSALL
+533 VGVASLIAVSALL

-551 KVLYFAQ
+551 KALYFAQ
-558 LGIASIAAIA
+558 LGIASMAAIV
-568 AILFVATTASQVSLS
+568 AILFVATTASQISLG
-583 ADDLNFS
+583 AEDLTFS
-590 SNWVA
+590 SNWIG

-606 FGGFWITSVAEFTRK
+606 FGGFWVTSVAEFTRK

-629 MLGLFIALSAGLIP
+629 MLGLFIALSAGVIP

-648 YSLLVSSSLSLQAAA
+648 YSLLVSNSLSLQASA

-673 LTLVPDWMAS
+673 LTLIPDWMAS
-683 VLLVSGAL
+683 ALLVSGAL

-704 SVSLSAISIRM
+704 SVSLSAISIRI
-715 RPAVSQP
+715 RPALSQP
-722 VLFVLVLAGAFAVST
+722 ILFVLVIAAAFAVST
-737 LSSAPFAEILDST
+737 FSSAPFAEILDAT

-755 VIIFA
+755 VIVFA

-780 LTRDYGFYKAANL
+780 LTRDYGFYKAANF
-793 TNLGAFALAVAVGL
+793 TNLSAFVLAVAVGL

-820 GYLARLVGAEA
+820 GYLARLAAAEA

>member
-16 NPFDPPKRL
+16 NPFEPPKRL
-25 ALGDADLAE
+25 ALGDAELAE

-58 RSADSEAYVR
+58 RAADSDAYVR
-68 WVREMETLATPE
+68 WVREMESLATPE
-80 AKQALNAARRSA
+80 AKQALSAARRSA
-92 AGLPPEPEEESQTNT
+92 AGLTPEPEEEQQTNS

-119 DWDERQQSIAV
+119 DWEDRQRSIEA

-140 AQAEEREAEE
+140 AKAEEREAEE

-190 EEMRIAREA
+190 EEIRIAREA
-199 TEAAALVAEAERAE
+199 AEAAALVAEAERLENE
-213 RERVEAERAETER
+213 RIEAERVEAERVEAER

-233 AERAEVE
+233 AERVEAERLENE
-240 RLEAERVEAER
+240 RLEAER
-251 LEIERAEAERAEAE
+251 LETERAEAERKQ
-265 RVEEER
+265 V
-271 AEAERTQ
+271 
-278 IAEEEAIRAEQVI
+278 AEEEALRAEQVI

-304 ALIAAEEANKAA
+304 ALIAAEEATKAA

-328 AVSEEAGTEEQDE
+328 PVAEETVE

-381 GELGFAREPSSSA
+381 GELGFAREPISSA

-408 YSQLFVWSSLSVG
+408 YSQLFVWTSLSVG

-492 VKIGFGT
+492 VKIGFGI

-518 FAEPAVVDASISWLL
+518 FAEPAFADASISWLL
-533 VGVAALLVVSALL
+533 VGVASLIAVSALL

-551 KVLYFAQ
+551 KALYFAQ
-558 LGIASIAAIA
+558 LGIASMAAIV
-568 AILFVATTASQVSLS
+568 AILFVATTASQISLG
-583 ADDLNFS
+583 AEDLTFS
-590 SNWVA
+590 SNWIG

-606 FGGFWITSVAEFTRK
+606 FGGFWVTSVAEFTRK

-629 MLGLFIALSAGLIP
+629 MLGLFIALSAGVIP

-648 YSLLVSSSLSLQAAA
+648 YSLLVSNSLSLQASA

-673 LTLVPDWMAS
+673 LTLIPDWMAS
-683 VLLVSGAL
+683 ALLVSGAL

-704 SVSLSAISIRM
+704 SVSLSAISIRI
-715 RPAVSQP
+715 RPALSQP
-722 VLFVLVLAGAFAVST
+722 VLFVLVIAAAFAVST
-737 LSSAPFAEILDST
+737 FSSAPFAEILDAT

-755 VIIFA
+755 VIVFA

-780 LTRDYGFYKAANL
+780 LTRDYGFYKAANF
-793 TNLGAFALAVAVGL
+793 TNLSAFVLAVAVGL

-820 GYLARLVGAEA
+820 GYLARLAAAEA

>member
-16 NPFDPPKRL
+16 NPFEPPKRL
-25 ALGDADLAE
+25 ALGDAELAE

-58 RSADSEAYVR
+58 RAADSDAYVR
-68 WVREMETLATPE
+68 WVREMESLATPE
-80 AKQALNAARRSA
+80 AKQALSAARRSA
-92 AGLPPEPEEESQTNT
+92 AGLTPEPEEEQQTNS

-119 DWDERQQSIAV
+119 DWEDRQRSIEA

-140 AQAEEREAEE
+140 AKAEEREAEE

-190 EEMRIAREA
+190 EEIRIAREA
-199 TEAAALVAEAERAE
+199 AEAAALVAEAERLENE
-213 RERVEAERAETER
+213 RIEAERVEAER

-233 AERAEVE
+233 AERVEAERLENE
-240 RLEAERVEAER
+240 RLEAER
-251 LEIERAEAERAEAE
+251 LETERAEAERKQ
-265 RVEEER
+265 V
-271 AEAERTQ
+271 
-278 IAEEEAIRAEQVI
+278 AEEEALRAEQVI

-304 ALIAAEEANKAA
+304 ALIAAEEATKAA

-328 AVSEEAGTEEQDE
+328 AVSEEAVE

-381 GELGFAREPSSSA
+381 GELGFAREPISSA

-408 YSQLFVWSSLSVG
+408 YSQLFVWTSLSVG

-518 FAEPAVVDASISWLL
+518 FAEPAFADASISWLL
-533 VGVAALLVVSALL
+533 VGVASLIAVSALL

-551 KVLYFAQ
+551 KALYFAQ
-558 LGIASIAAIA
+558 LGIASMAAIV
-568 AILFVATTASQVSLS
+568 AILFVATTASQISLG
-583 ADDLNFS
+583 AEDLTFS
-590 SNWVA
+590 SNWIG

-606 FGGFWITSVAEFTRK
+606 FGGFWVTSVAEFTRK

-629 MLGLFIALSAGLIP
+629 MLGLFIALSAGVIP

-648 YSLLVSSSLSLQAAA
+648 YSLLVSNSLSLQASA

-673 LTLVPDWMAS
+673 LTLIPDWMAS
-683 VLLVSGAL
+683 ALLVSGAL

-704 SVSLSAISIRM
+704 SVSLSAISIRI
-715 RPAVSQP
+715 RPALSQP
-722 VLFVLVLAGAFAVST
+722 VLFVLVIAAAFAVST
-737 LSSAPFAEILDST
+737 FSSAPFAEILDAT

-755 VIIFA
+755 VIVFA

-780 LTRDYGFYKAANL
+780 LTRDYGFYKAANF
-793 TNLGAFALAVAVGL
+793 TNLSAFVLAVAVGL

-820 GYLARLVGAEA
+820 GYLARLAAAEA

>member
-16 NPFDPPKRL
+16 NPFEPPKRL
-25 ALGDADLAE
+25 ALGDAELAE

-58 RSADSEAYVR
+58 RAADSDAYVR
-68 WVREMETLATPE
+68 WVREMESLATPE
-80 AKQALNAARRSA
+80 AKQALSAARRSA
-92 AGLPPEPEEESQTNT
+92 AGLTPEPEEEQQTNS

-119 DWDERQQSIAV
+119 DWEDRQRSIEA

-140 AQAEEREAEE
+140 AKAEEREAEE

-190 EEMRIAREA
+190 EEIRIAREA
-199 TEAAALVAEAERAE
+199 AEAAALVAEAERLENE
-213 RERVEAERAETER
+213 RIEAERVEAERVEAERVEAER

-233 AERAEVE
+233 AERLETERAEAE
-240 RLEAERVEAER
+240 RLENERVEAER
-251 LEIERAEAERAEAE
+251 LETERAEAERKQ
-265 RVEEER
+265 V
-271 AEAERTQ
+271 
-278 IAEEEAIRAEQVI
+278 AEEEAVRAEQVI

-304 ALIAAEEANKAA
+304 ALIAAEEAAKAA
-316 AEKAAEEARNEV
+316 AEKAEEEARNEV
-328 AVSEEAGTEEQDE
+328 AVSEEAVE

-381 GELGFAREPSSSA
+381 GELGFAREPISSA

-408 YSQLFVWSSLSVG
+408 YSQLFVWTSLSVG

-511 NVLGVPS
+511 NVLGVPI
-518 FAEPAVVDASISWLL
+518 FAEPAFADASISWLL
-533 VGVAALLVVSALL
+533 VGVASLIAVSALL

-551 KVLYFAQ
+551 KALYFAQ
-558 LGIASIAAIA
+558 LGIASMAAIV
-568 AILFVATTASQVSLS
+568 AILFVATTASQISLG
-583 ADDLNFS
+583 AEDLTFS
-590 SNWVA
+590 SNWIG

-606 FGGFWITSVAEFTRK
+606 FGGFWVTSVAEFTRK

-629 MLGLFIALSAGLIP
+629 MLGLFIALSAGVIP

-648 YSLLVSSSLSLQAAA
+648 YSLLVSNSLSLQASA

-673 LTLVPDWMAS
+673 LTLIPDWMAS
-683 VLLVSGAL
+683 ALLVSGAL

-704 SVSLSAISIRM
+704 SVSLSAISIRI
-715 RPAVSQP
+715 RPALSQP
-722 VLFVLVLAGAFAVST
+722 VLFVLVIAAAFAVST
-737 LSSAPFAEILDST
+737 FSSAPFAEILDAT

-755 VIIFA
+755 VIVFA

-780 LTRDYGFYKAANL
+780 LTRDYGFYKAANF
-793 TNLGAFALAVAVGL
+793 TNLSAFVLAVAVGL

-820 GYLARLVGAEA
+820 GYLARLAAAEA

>member
-16 NPFDPPKRL
+16 NPFEPPKRL
-25 ALGDADLAE
+25 ALGDAELAE

-58 RSADSEAYVR
+58 RAADSDAYVR
-68 WVREMETLATPE
+68 WVREMESLATPE
-80 AKQALNAARRSA
+80 AKQALSAARRSA
-92 AGLPPEPEEESQTNT
+92 AGLTPEPEEEQQTNS

-119 DWDERQQSIAV
+119 DWEDRQRSIEA

-140 AQAEEREAEE
+140 AKAEEREAEE

-190 EEMRIAREA
+190 EEIRIAREA
-199 TEAAALVAEAERAE
+199 AEAAALVAEAERLENE
-213 RERVEAERAETER
+213 RIEAERVEAERVEAERVEAER

-233 AERAEVE
+233 AERVEAERLENE
-240 RLEAERVEAER
+240 RLEAER
-251 LEIERAEAERAEAE
+251 LETERAEAERKQ
-265 RVEEER
+265 V
-271 AEAERTQ
+271 
-278 IAEEEAIRAEQVI
+278 AEEEALRAEQVI

-304 ALIAAEEANKAA
+304 ALIAAEEATKAA

-328 AVSEEAGTEEQDE
+328 PVAEETVE

-381 GELGFAREPSSSA
+381 GELGFAREPISSA

-408 YSQLFVWSSLSVG
+408 YSQLFVWTSLSVG

-518 FAEPAVVDASISWLL
+518 FAEPAFADASISWLL
-533 VGVAALLVVSALL
+533 VGVASLIAVSALL

-551 KVLYFAQ
+551 KALYFAQ
-558 LGIASIAAIA
+558 LGIASMAAIV
-568 AILFVATTASQVSLS
+568 AILFVATTASQISLG
-583 ADDLNFS
+583 AEDLTFS
-590 SNWVA
+590 SNWIG

-606 FGGFWITSVAEFTRK
+606 FGGFWVTSVAEFTRK

-629 MLGLFIALSAGLIP
+629 MLGLFIALSAGVIP

-648 YSLLVSSSLSLQAAA
+648 YSLLVSNSLSLQASA

-673 LTLVPDWMAS
+673 LTLIPDWMAS
-683 VLLVSGAL
+683 ALLVSGAL

-704 SVSLSAISIRM
+704 SVSLSAISIRI
-715 RPAVSQP
+715 RPALSQP
-722 VLFVLVLAGAFAVST
+722 VLFVLVIAAAFAVST
-737 LSSAPFAEILDST
+737 FSSAPFAEILDAT

-755 VIIFA
+755 VIVFA

-780 LTRDYGFYKAANL
+780 LTRDYGFYKAANF
-793 TNLGAFALAVAVGL
+793 TNLSAFVLAVAVGL

-820 GYLARLVGAEA
+820 GYLARLAAAEA